1 MFAALTCEGG
11 KLITFHKVFI
21 NDQLCKGLEKMIP
34 VPVSVQTTSTE
45 FGCVIKN
52 AAYAQSGPRPCGVLP
67 QLQRHRPD
75 ASSHGT
81 RHWKLA
87 SFLQRRGE
95 SQLRSIPQLPHLTL
109 LFSWTTGPHNT
120 AAHSFSGF
128 PLNPPPPETATVPVA
143 QSECK

>member
-11 KLITFHKVFI
+11 KLIMFHKVFI

-87 SFLQRRGE
+87 SFLQRRG
-95 SQLRSIPQLPHLTL
+95 
-109 LFSWTTGPHNT
+109 GVT
-120 AAHSFSGF
+120 AALHTSASSPHAAFFLDNRS
-128 PLNPPPPETATVPVA
+128 
-143 QSECK
+143 S